1 MSESFIELVQKHIDL
16 SKQIRQHDVVFRHQ
30 YEGGA
35 TKMPF
40 KVTRYPEKL
49 EAVYRQLDAG
59 DIKVHEALDEVTSV
73 MESYYGM
80 PYPLD
85 R

>member
-1 MSESFIELVQKHIDL
+1 MSESFIDLAQKHVNL
-16 SKQIRQHDVVFRHQ
+16 SQQIRQRDVVFRHQ
-30 YEGGA
+30 YEGSA

-40 KVTRYPEKL
+40 KETRYPEKL
-49 EAVYRQLDAG
+49 EAVYRQLDAS

-80 PYPLD
+80 PYPLN

>member
-1 MSESFIELVQKHIDL
+1 MSESFIELVQKHVGL
-16 SKQIRQHDVVFRHQ
+16 SQQIRQRDVVFRHQ
-30 YEGGA
+30 YEGSA

-49 EAVYRQLDAG
+49 ETVYLHLDTG
-59 DIKVHEALDEVTSV
+59 EIKVHEALDEVTSV

>member
-1 MSESFIELVQKHIDL
+1 MSESFIELVQQHIDL
-16 SKQIRQHDVVFRHQ
+16 SQEISQRDVVFRHR
-30 YEGGA
+30 YECSA

-49 EAVYRQLDAG
+49 ETVYRQLDAA
-59 DIKVHEALDEVTSV
+59 DIKVHEALDKVTSV
-73 MESYYGM
+73 MESYYDM

>member
-1 MSESFIELVQKHIDL
+1 MSESFIEMVQKHIDL

-30 YEGGA
+30 YEGSA

-49 EAVYRQLDAG
+49 ETVYRHLDAG
-59 DIKVHEALDEVTSV
+59 NIKVHEALDEVTSV
-73 MESYYGM
+73 MESYYDM

>member
-1 MSESFIELVQKHIDL
+1 MSESFIELVQKHVDL
-16 SKQIRQHDVVFRHQ
+16 SQQIRQRDVVFRHQ
-30 YEGGA
+30 CEGSA

-40 KVTRYPEKL
+40 KVTRYPKL
-49 EAVYRQLDAG
+49 EAAFRQLDAG
-59 DIKVHEALDEVTSV
+59 DIKVQEALDEVKSV
-73 MESYYGM
+73 MEGYYDM

>member
-30 YEGGA
+30 YEGSA

-49 EAVYRQLDAG
+49 ETVYRQLDAG

-73 MESYYGM
+73 MKIYYDM

>member
-1 MSESFIELVQKHIDL
+1 MSESFIKLVQKYVDL
-16 SKQIRQHDVVFRHQ
+16 SQQIRQRDVVFRHQ
-30 YEGGA
+30 YEGSA

-49 EAVYRQLDAG
+49 EEVYRQLDAG

-73 MESYYGM
+73 MESYYDM
-80 PYPLD
+80 SYPLD

>member
-1 MSESFIELVQKHIDL
+1 MSESFIEMVQKHIDL

-30 YEGGA
+30 YEGSA

-49 EAVYRQLDAG
+49 ETVYRQLDAG

-73 MESYYGM
+73 MESYYDM

>member
-16 SKQIRQHDVVFRHQ
+16 SQQIRQRDVVFRHQ
-30 YEGGA
+30 YEDSA

-49 EAVYRQLDAG
+49 ETVYRQLDAG

-73 MESYYGM
+73 MESYYDI

>member
-1 MSESFIELVQKHIDL
+1 MSESFIELVQKHVGL
-16 SKQIRQHDVVFRHQ
+16 SQQIRQRDVVFRYQ
-30 YEGGA
+30 YEGSA

-40 KVTRYPEKL
+40 KVTRHPEKL

-59 DIKVHEALDEVTSV
+59 DIKDHEALDEVTSV

>member
-1 MSESFIELVQKHIDL
+1 
-16 SKQIRQHDVVFRHQ
+16 
-30 YEGGA
+30 
-35 TKMPF
+35 MPF

-49 EAVYRQLDAG
+49 ETVYRQLDAG

-73 MESYYGM
+73 MESYYDM

>member
-30 YEGGA
+30 YEGSA

-49 EAVYRQLDAG
+49 ETVYRQLDAG
-59 DIKVHEALDEVTSV
+59 DIKVFEALDEVTSV
-73 MESYYGM
+73 MESYYDM